1 MPFSPGETVGP
12 YRIIEQLGHGGMAT
26 VYKAYHPALDRDV
39 AIKVL
44 HPAFKN
50 DPQFFARFQREARIV
65 AKLEHPNIVPVYD
78 FNEHKGEPYLVM
90 RYVQG
95 HTLKAHM
102 SHKPMPLDEVLKL
115 MHPVCNALEYAHEQ
129 GVLHRDIKPS
139 NIMLTDEGNVFLTD
153 FGLARMA
160 EMGES
165 TLSQDMMVG
174 TPQYISPEQA
184 QGQKNLDG
192 RTDIYS
198 LGVILFEMLTGSVPY
213 SGDTPFAIIHDH
225 IYKPLPLPHTINS
238 KIDNRLEKVILRA
251 LAKNPDDRFSS
262 MAVFWAALDSAIS
275 PQLAQAPTVLHELP
289 EGTEGKPK
297 KKRNKKKIIIGAI
310 ALTLLL
316 CVCLAIFS
324 AQDQSNNPQQQAQ
337 SVSQQKQ
344 PVEIPASPP
353 AHPAEQPDLQDH
365 LPPLSPGDEAEQ
377 LTQAAL
383 EALKKDNPELALEK
397 FNQAVEADPH
407 YLPAYFHAANAALMN
422 DEPDIAQDFLPRA
435 IENNAARPEPF
446 AMMGYLQ
453 TKAGDFEGARASYEE
468 AIAME
473 PDYATAYAGL
483 AKVSMMQGEM
493 RLAEE
498 NIQRAKELNPDR
510 PEVKIV
516 EAQWLWVTGQKRLA
530 IQLLREIADT
540 PNLNPVVKDQL
551 RQLFAETGQL
561 PPANYT

>member
-1 MPFSPGETVGP
+1 
-12 YRIIEQLGHGGMAT
+12 MA
-26 VYKAYHPALDRDV
+26 
-39 AIKVL
+39 
-44 HPAFKN
+44 
-50 DPQFFARFQREARIV
+50 
-65 AKLEHPNIVPVYD
+65 
-78 FNEHKGEPYLVM
+78 
-90 RYVQG
+90 
-95 HTLKAHM
+95 
-102 SHKPMPLDEVLKL
+102 
-115 MHPVCNALEYAHEQ
+115 
-129 GVLHRDIKPS
+129 
-139 NIMLTDEGNVFLTD
+139 
-153 FGLARMA
+153 GL
-160 EMGES
+160 
-165 TLSQDMMVG
+165 
-174 TPQYISPEQA
+174 
-184 QGQKNLDG
+184 
-192 RTDIYS
+192 
-198 LGVILFEMLTGSVPY
+198 
-213 SGDTPFAIIHDH
+213 
-225 IYKPLPLPHTINS
+225 
-238 KIDNRLEKVILRA
+238 
-251 LAKNPDDRFSS
+251 
-262 MAVFWAALDSAIS
+262 WAAVERASSRQLDKGA
-275 PQLAQAPTVLHELP
+275 TGLHERP

-422 DEPDIAQDFLPRA
+422 DEPDIAQDFLQRA

-561 PPANYT
+561 PPAN